1 MFIPNTISFLKVIK
15 AVPDIPTNDYLIL
28 ARFKEENK
36 DFDDAIKYLKIYKEQ
51 IDDSKVNLKIDQK
64 IDDIRNKL
72 FQ

>member
-15 AVPDIPTNDYLIL
+15 GVPDIPTNDYLIL

>member
-1 MFIPNTISFLKVIK
+1 LFIPNTISFLKVIK